1 MNEYLGRGVNVLID
15 GQWGSTGKGKL
26 GAWLALRE
34 QVGFATA
41 DFQSNA
47 GHTVVLGEKRFVVNH
62 VPSAFPNLDVVLY
75 LAPASTITVSTF
87 LRELD
92 ILDEFD
98 VRKRINLHPHVAVI
112 TDEDVE
118 EERRTMVGIA
128 STMKGVGAALARKV
142 RRKATLAKDVPEL
155 QPFVNDLTKTIA
167 RAARAG
173 EVVMAETSQGY
184 DLSLNHGHEY
194 PYVTSRDVT
203 TASVLSNLGVPPQL
217 LARVWGCLRTFPIR
231 VGNVVDGDGN
241 VLGFSGPCYPDQR
254 ELTWAEVS
262 ESAGREVKEIT
273 TVTKRVRRI
282 FTFSHAQFEK
292 FVLAC
297 APTDLFLNFVNYLD
311 PLADNARGADAWTPR
326 VLRFTEELEAMCSEF
341 GYGGYAPRLSLI
353 GTGPDNDAMSEAP

>member
-26 GAWLALRE
+26 GAWLSLQE
-34 QVGFATA
+34 EVGFATA

-47 GHTVVLGEKRFVVNH
+47 GHTVVLGQKKFVVNH
-62 VPSAFPNLDVVLY
+62 VPSAFPNLDAVLY

-92 ILDEFD
+92 LLDEFD
-98 VRKRINLHPHVAVI
+98 VRRRINLHPHVAVI

-118 EERRTMVGIA
+118 EEKRTMVGIA

-155 QPFVNDLTKTIA
+155 QPFVNDLTSVIT

-173 EVVMAETSQGY
+173 DVVMAETSQGF

-194 PYVTSRDVT
+194 PFVTSRDVT

-254 ELTWAEVS
+254 EMTWAEVS
-262 ESAGREVKEIT
+262 EIAGREVQEIT

-282 FTFSHAQFEK
+282 FTFSRRQFEK
-292 FVLAC
+292 FVLTC

-311 PLADNARGADAWTPR
+311 PLANETQGVDALTPR
-326 VLRFTEELEAMCSEF
+326 VLRFTEELDQMTAEF
-341 GYGGYAPRLSLI
+341 GYGDYRPKLRLL
-353 GTGPDNDAMSEAP
+353 GTGPENEDMAVM